1 MYGIGLCRSQKCGLG
16 LFRSQNCGLGFEAE
30 IPLALAPAGDTS
42 MALPK
47 AKVLSWSDKHDA
59 IRVLYA
65 SCGRPDFKRL
75 ISAVCCM
82 SVCSDGQG
90 PLHWAEGPA
99 LSRES
104 EAEVQKEEKTEIE
117 EEKREDQGEKE
128 MLPWC
133 HSKKR
138 LLNPQVSGLSSRARA
153 LLALEMY
160 HTQKASS
167 QFGCGLPL
175 TDSP

>member
-1 MYGIGLCRSQKCGLG
+1 
-16 LFRSQNCGLGFEAE
+16 
-30 IPLALAPAGDTS
+30 

-128 MLPWC
+128 
-133 HSKKR
+133 SAADVAV
-138 LLNPQVSGLSSRARA
+138 VSFEEAFTKPTSFWAQFSRA
-153 LLALEMY
+153 LLALENVP
-160 HTQKASS
+160 HTESKQPVWLGAATHRFSL
-167 QFGCGLPL
+167 FRLVWV
-175 TDSP
+175 